1 MCQYKI
7 IIYTAIA
14 ASSAASNVPSQCLSL
29 VRGFLISAAYLPHG
43 RRRTPRQST
52 RYPSLTDN
60 ITTRREKNI
69 QTEAGRGVAMEA
81 VQFSTVAS
89 RHYSATGKT
98 FYNSRISA
106 GKSTKFVSS
115 WAASSDPTRLSSTS
129 RNLFTRETWG
139 LINSKSVTIRRNG
152 RRRLVVRAE
161 MFGQLTSGLEA
172 AWNKLKG
179 EETLTKENIVEPM
192 RDIRR
197 ALLEADV
204 SLPVVRRFVQ
214 AVSEQAVGV
223 GLIRGVRPDQQLVKI
238 VRDELVKLMGGE
250 VSELVFA
257 KSRPTVILLAGLQ
270 GVGKT
275 TVSAKLANYLKKQG
289 KSCMLVAGDVYRPAA
304 IDQLVIL
311 GEQVG
316 VPVYT
321 AGTEVKPSQIAKQGL
336 EEAKKK
342 NVDVVIVD
350 TAGRLQID
358 KAMMDELKDVKRV
371 LNPTEV
377 LLVVDAMTGQEA
389 AALVTTFNIEIGITG
404 AILTKLD
411 GDSRGGAALS
421 VKEVSGKPIKLVGRG
436 ERMEDLEPFYPDRM
450 AGRILGMGDVLSFVE
465 KAQEVMQQ
473 EDAEE
478 MQKKIMSANFDF
490 NDFLKQTRTVA
501 RMGSMSR
508 VIGMIPGMGKI
519 TPAQVRE
526 AEKSLKIMEAMIEAM
541 TPEER
546 EKPEL
551 LAESPVRRKRV
562 AQDSGKTEQQVS
574 QLVAQLFQMR
584 VRMKNLM
591 GVMEGGSLPALSNLE
606 DALKSEQKAP
616 PGTARRKRR
625 SESRRQFV
633 DPASTRPSP
642 RGFGGGS

>member
-1 MCQYKI
+1 
-7 IIYTAIA
+7 
-14 ASSAASNVPSQCLSL
+14 
-29 VRGFLISAAYLPHG
+29 
-43 RRRTPRQST
+43 
-52 RYPSLTDN
+52 
-60 ITTRREKNI
+60 
-69 QTEAGRGVAMEA
+69 MEA
-81 VQFSTVAS
+81 VHLSAVAS
-89 RHYSATGKT
+89 RHFSTPSFSHNRTLYSSSSSSSSVKPNTLCSPWIG
-98 FYNSRISA
+98 
-106 GKSTKFVSS
+106 STT
-115 WAASSDPTRLSSTS
+115 PTTSFST
-129 RNLFTRETWG
+129 RNLFTNEIWSWV
-139 LINSKSVTIRRNG
+139 NSKSVTVRRDMRG
-152 RRRLVVRAE
+152 VVRAE

-172 AWNKLKG
+172 AWSKLKG
-179 EETLTKENIVEPM
+179 EEVLTKENIVEPM

-214 AVSEQAVGV
+214 AVTDQAVGV

-238 VRDELVKLMGGE
+238 VHDELVKLMGGE
-250 VSELVFA
+250 VCELVFS
-257 KSRPTVILLAGLQ
+257 KSGPTVILLAGLQ

-275 TVSAKLANYLKKQG
+275 TVCAKLANYLKKQG

-304 IDQLVIL
+304 IDQLSIL
-311 GEQVG
+311 GKQVD

-321 AGTEVKPSQIAKQGL
+321 AGTDVKPSEIAKQGL
-336 EEAKKK
+336 ADAKKK
-342 NVDVVIVD
+342 KMDVVIVD

-358 KAMMDELKDVKRV
+358 KTMMDELKEVKQA

-389 AALVTTFNIEIGITG
+389 AALVTTFNLEIGITG

-478 MQKKIMSANFDF
+478 LQKKIMSAKFDF
-490 NDFLKQTRTVA
+490 NDFLKQTRAVA
-501 RMGSMSR
+501 KMGSVSR
-508 VIGMIPGMGKI
+508 VIGMIPGMGKA
-519 TPAQVRE
+519 TPAQIRE
-526 AEKSLKIMEAMIEAM
+526 AEKNLKVMEAMIEAM

-591 GVMEGGSLPALSNLE
+591 GVMQGGSIPTLSNLE
-606 DALKSEQKAP
+606 EALKTEEKVP
-616 PGTARRKRR
+616 PGTARRKKR
-625 SESRRQFV
+625 SESRKQFV
-633 DPASTRPSP
+633 ESARPAP
-642 RGFGGGS
+642 RGFGSKT